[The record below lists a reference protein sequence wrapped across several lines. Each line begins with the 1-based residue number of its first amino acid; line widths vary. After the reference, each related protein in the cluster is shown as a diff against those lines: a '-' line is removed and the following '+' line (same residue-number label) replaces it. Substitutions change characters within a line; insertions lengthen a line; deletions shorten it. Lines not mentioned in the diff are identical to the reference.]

1 MPTVLLVD
9 DDAPLLD
16 MLALAFEDEGYGV
29 VTAAEGAAALQLA
42 SREPPDLVV
51 TDVNMPVLDGFALC
65 RRLREQ
71 GSDVPLLIL
80 TSRDSEID
88 EALGF
93 ELGADDFLAKP
104 FSTRILLARAK
115 ALLRRDQR
123 RRDGPESSLRVGRL
137 ELFQERLE
145 VRYRETEIRVT
156 VTEFRL
162 LEALARRPG
171 VVFSRDKL
179 LEIARGDGS
188 VVVER
193 IVDTYVKR
201 LRRKLE
207 AIDPA
212 FAGIET
218 VVGAGYRL
226 REA

>member
-9 DDAPLLD
+9 DDATLLD
-16 MLALAFEDEGYGV
+16 MLALAFEDEGYEV
-29 VTAAEGAAALQLA
+29 KTARDGAAALTLA
-42 SREPPDLVV
+42 SREAPDLVV

-71 GSDVPLLIL
+71 GIEVPLLIL

-115 ALLRRDQR
+115 ALLRREKR
-123 RRDGPESSLRVGRL
+123 RLDGPETSLRVGHL

-145 VRYRETEIRVT
+145 VRFRATEIRVT

-162 LEALARRPG
+162 LEALVRRPG
-171 VVFSRDKL
+171 VVFSREKL
-179 LEIARGDGS
+179 LEIARGDDS

-193 IVDTYVKR
+193 IVDTYVRR

-212 FAGIET
+212 FDGIET
-218 VVGAGYRL
+218 VVGAGYRF
-226 REA
+226 RAS